1 MFQYLYNNNSTFNI
15 IFFKIVAFGKQWLNY
30 LFFSRS
36 QLNQNP

>member
-30 LFFSRS
+30 TSSLAVVS
-36 QLNQNP
+36 